1 MLWPLLVFATI
12 FTPYIIAVSLDHVY
26 PFLPR
31 ISKTAA
37 FEPEG
42 SIFGVLTTFVAFF
55 GILALLNRYL
65 QLDGIQD
72 NVEETF
78 QQKLRWLNKVSLP
91 FGVWCLIKR
100 CSGSGLYR
108 IPMYEVSF
116 SSKVLA

>member
-1 MLWPLLVFATI
+1 MTKFLRSVHVLPMLWPLLVFVTI
-12 FTPYIIAVSLDHVY
+12 FTPYITAVSLDHVY
-26 PFLPR
+26 PFLPT

-37 FEPEG
+37 FKPEG
-42 SIFGVLTTFVAFF
+42 SIFGVLMTFVAFF
-55 GILALLNRYL
+55 GILALLSRYL

-100 CSGSGLYR
+100 CSGSGL
-108 IPMYEVSF
+108 
-116 SSKVLA
+116 